1 MLKIYENN
9 PTGYLLTPEEKEL
22 VNQTNREYEQMLFGE
37 DEFMTCF
44 DFQSDIQ
51 NWKWQSAAQIAEL
64 LNEEFQSLH
73 ITSTKIGKLLV
84 KIEENNNMQ
93 FDRKTVHGK
102 RLILCPPKSANNRE
116 VPTPKLPDYV
126 SSVFQNITEDETVN
140 F

>member
-1 MLKIYENN
+1 
-9 PTGYLLTPEEKEL
+9 
-22 VNQTNREYEQMLFGE
+22 MLFGE

-51 NWKWQSAAQIAEL
+51 NWNWQSAAQIAEF

-73 ITSTKIGKLLV
+73 ITSAKIGKLLV

-93 FDRKTVHGK
+93 FERKTVHGK
-102 RLILCPPKSANNRE
+102 RLILCPPKASNNE
-116 VPTPKLPDYV
+116 NTELSNYETP
-126 SSVFQNITEDETVN
+126 SWQSITEGVIN

>member
-1 MLKIYENN
+1 
-9 PTGYLLTPEEKEL
+9 
-22 VNQTNREYEQMLFGE
+22 MLFGE

-51 NWKWQSAAQIAEL
+51 NWNWQSAAQIAEF

-73 ITSTKIGKLLV
+73 ITSAKIGKLLV

-93 FDRKTVHGK
+93 FERKTVHGK
-102 RLILCPPKSANNRE
+102 RLILCPPKASNNE
-116 VPTPKLPDYV
+116 NTELPNYETP
-126 SSVFQNITEDETVN
+126 SWQSITEGVIN